1 MPVLFGQVKHANCPG
16 VEMYVFNEHKVH
28 FDAPD
33 AAANWPVAQPVHAAD
48 DRASLLYVPAS
59 HAVTDDPL
67 PVKPASARQS
77 DRLDEP
83 AALLLLDGQASQL
96 SYVCA
101 VSVLKVPG
109 LHIPEHSDAPVPV
122 SNFPAAQS
130 SHEADPLRGWF
141 VPEGQLW
148 QPLEPMKLVNVPAG
162 HASQVSEA

>member
-1 MPVLFGQVKHANCPG
+1 MFRK
-16 VEMYVFNEHKVH
+16 HKVH
-28 FDAPD
+28 FDAPE
-33 AAANWPVAQPVHAAD
+33 AAANWPAAQPVHAAD
-48 DRASLLYVPAS
+48 ERASLLYVPAA

-77 DRLDEP
+77 DTPDEP

-109 LHIPEHSDAPVPV
+109 LHTPEHSDAPVPV

-130 SHEADPLRGWF
+130 SHEVDPLRGWF
-141 VPEGQLW
+141 LPEGQAVQLKL
-148 QPLEPMKLVNVPAG
+148 PLESAYCPAR
-162 HASQVSEA
+162 HFVQFASSVGVAPSAEN

>member
-1 MPVLFGQVKHANCPG
+1 MVKPLNLPA
-16 VEMYVFNEHKVH
+16 
-28 FDAPD
+28 
-33 AAANWPVAQPVHAAD
+33 AQPVHAAD

-59 HAVTDDPL
+59 HTVTDDPL

-109 LHIPEHSDAPVPV
+109 LHIPEHSDAPVSV

-130 SHEADPLRGWF
+130 S
-141 VPEGQLW
+141 
-148 QPLEPMKLVNVPAG
+148 
-162 HASQVSEA
+162 QVSFPATLLNLPAAQAVQLPANPV